1 LNAVGRPEGMGR
13 VERFHRSLKE
23 ECLQFAE
30 VESLEELQH
39 LAERYRHFYNTQRP
53 HQALG
58 YKTPMEVIEEAKKVV
73 SFS

>member
-1 LNAVGRPEGMGR
+1 MGR